1 MIKSKALVVISKSY
15 CPFCHKVIIFF
26 PICITIQ
33 TLIRCYGMMIYQ
45 AKAALN
51 NYKINP
57 DNFEWLEIEDRE
69 DCNEIQVFRFF
80 LMMQAWE
87 HFFSGLHE
95 AVDWGQLCAESFH
108 RRILYWRRWWNL
120 SCSQVCSLF
129 GYPGAG
135 FKIVISALITIISR
149 SGKLEGMLKEAGALL

>member
-1 MIKSKALVVISKSY
+1 MSLVGKKLVEQMIKSKALVVISKSY

-80 LMMQAWE
+80 IMMQAWE
-87 HFFSGLHE
+87 PFFRLTWSSWLGPALCREFSSEDLVLE
-95 AVDWGQLCAESFH
+95 AVMKPQLLTGLQPLWLS
-108 RRILYWRRWWNL
+108 RRRVQDCYQCPHNDHLQER
-120 SCSQVCSLF
+120 
-129 GYPGAG
+129 
-135 FKIVISALITIISR
+135 
-149 SGKLEGMLKEAGALL
+149 